1 MNEPHQSQRGTDFFI
16 IAAAIVV
23 IIFGINQAQA
33 VISLVLVS
41 VFIALVT
48 TPLVLWMEQKH
59 IPRVV
64 AVLLVI
70 TTMITVLLL
79 VGGIVAASLSSFSDA
94 LPFYQQRLREE
105 VLSLKPFLASKH
117 IIVTDKVL
125 LEYFNPGPIMGIV
138 VGALSQMGTALS
150 NVLLILLTV
159 VFILLEASSFPV
171 KIRSVLGDPK
181 RAFPQFTKFANEI
194 KRYIVIKTVIN
205 LIAGTVIALW
215 LVILGVDFPVLWG
228 FMTFLFLFI
237 PNVGSVIAAVPAVL
251 LAMTQHGGGTALLTA
266 LGYFAVGTILGNI
279 LEPRIMGRK
288 LGMST
293 LVVFLSMIFWGTML
307 GPVGVV
313 LCIPL
318 TMTIKVAFES
328 NERTAWIGVILGP
341 EIVNKEKTT
350 AEEKMTSPQHA

>member
-1 MNEPHQSQRGTDFFI
+1 MNEKDTSYQFFL
-16 IAAAIVV
+16 IAASMVV
-23 IIFGINQAQA
+23 IIYGLNQAQG
-33 VISLVLVS
+33 VVSLFLLS
-41 VFIALVT
+41 AFIALIT
-48 TPLVLWMEQKH
+48 TPSVLWMERH
-59 IPRVV
+59 RIPRSI

-70 TTMITVLLL
+70 STMIALLL
-79 VGGIVAASLSSFSDA
+79 IMGVIVGASLSSFSDA

-105 VLSLKPFLASKH
+105 VLALKPFLASKH
-117 IIVTDKVL
+117 IMVTDKVL
-125 LEYFNPGPIMGIV
+125 LEYFNPGPILGIA
-138 VGALSQMGTALS
+138 VGALSQMGAALS
-150 NVLLILLTV
+150 NILLILLTV

-181 RAFPQFTKFANEI
+181 RAFPQFTKFVHEL
-194 KRYIVIKTVIN
+194 KRYMIIKTVIN
-205 LIAGTVIALW
+205 LSAGILIAVW
-215 LVILGVDFPVLWG
+215 LILLGVDFPVLWG
-228 FMTFLFLFI
+228 FMTFLLLYI

-251 LAMTQHGGGTALLTA
+251 LALTQHGGGTAILAA

-279 LEPRIMGRK
+279 LEPKIMGSK

-318 TMTIKVAFES
+318 TMTVKAAFES

-341 EIVNKEKTT
+341 EIVHSEKTAANKKQITPLT
-350 AEEKMTSPQHA
+350 A